1 MNSNSDPSPL
11 PEDFSV
17 AKRRASILP
26 LSEASK
32 YHDTP
37 SDSESEKSSS
47 TIASTVTLSSKSSFD
62 EKSDESLSDSF
73 SPTQKST
80 PDRSK
85 VSAKCIS
92 DKDRPKELPT
102 EFVVPTKFGKI
113 TDSNLRKGDI
123 SDTDRAKVIKT
134 VATCVWVHT
143 DTPSPTCCEW
153 LAKQLISKYPVL
165 ADADPRSMLAKEQ
178 SGLRENFRYWVRI
191 FISCKI
197 LDILSEAM

>member
-1 MNSNSDPSPL
+1 M
-11 PEDFSV
+11 

-26 LSEASK
+26 FSEASTS
-32 YHDTP
+32 HDTP
-37 SDSESEKSSS
+37 SDNESEKSSS
-47 TIASTVTLSSKSSFD
+47 TIASTVTLSSRSSFD
-62 EKSDESLSDSF
+62 EKSYDSLSDSF
-73 SPTQKST
+73 SPTQNST
-80 PDRSK
+80 PVKSK
-85 VSAKCIS
+85 VSAKPIS

-102 EFVVPTKFGKI
+102 EFVIPPKFGKI

-178 SGLRENFRYWVRI
+178 SGLKENFRYWVRFFMSCII
-191 FISCKI
+191 F
-197 LDILSEAM
+197 DILSEAI